1 VNGDG
6 KVTVWDVVL
15 IALKIG
21 KKQGQWGYHPKY
33 DLNSDGRIGF
43 ADLVI
48 AIHQLGR
55 RC

>member
-6 KVTVWDVVL
+6 KVTVKDLVL
-15 IALKIG
+15 VALHLG

-33 DLNSDGRIGF
+33 DVNGDGKIGL
-43 ADLVI
+43 ADLFIVL
-48 AIHQLGR
+48 HQLGR